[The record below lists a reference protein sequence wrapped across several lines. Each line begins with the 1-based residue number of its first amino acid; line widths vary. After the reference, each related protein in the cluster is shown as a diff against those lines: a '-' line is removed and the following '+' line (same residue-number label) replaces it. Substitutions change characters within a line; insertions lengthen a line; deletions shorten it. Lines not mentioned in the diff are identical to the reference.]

1 MAISP
6 SYGQVCHRAVTT
18 QWDKMNDAIFDYDA
32 IDFSV
37 EPARRRP
44 VPVLRL
50 AASTVSSAPRATA
63 RRLHGHRVR
72 RGMCCVH
79 RYRHVLVVQ
88 FGTGPFPGFPVPLA
102 GRDDVSEL
110 IEQHRDELPFSDQL
124 TTMDPPQHHDHRH
137 LVMRQLTP
145 RRLKENEEFV
155 WRLADRQIDESRPWE
170 CEFIGDYANPFTLF
184 VIADLLGVPEEE
196 HEEFRDALAR
206 RPSNSAVGSTK
217 DMMSHNPLSWLYDR
231 FSRYI
236 EDRRRN
242 PRNDV
247 LTALATTTF
256 PNGTLPEIID
266 VVRVAANLFA
276 AGQETTVRLLG
287 ATLQLIADRP
297 ELQQLLRERRELIP
311 NFVEETLRIE
321 SPVKGD
327 FRLARRQTTIAGVD
341 IPAGSTLMVLNGAA
355 NRDPRHFEG
364 PAEFHID
371 RDNSREH
378 LAFGRGV
385 HSCPGG
391 SLARME
397 TRVSIERL
405 LDRTA
410 EIGISE
416 AHHGP
421 AGARRY
427 EYMPTYILRGLTG
440 LHLEFTAGTEAG

>member
-1 MAISP
+1 
-6 SYGQVCHRAVTT
+6 
-18 QWDKMNDAIFDYDA
+18 MNDATLDYNA
-32 IDFSV
+32 IDFFRGDELVDDPYRYFDWLRTQCPVYREREQDVYMVTGYDAACAVYTDADTFSSCNSV
-37 EPARRRP
+37 
-44 VPVLRL
+44 
-50 AASTVSSAPRATA
+50 
-63 RRLHGHRVR
+63 
-72 RGMCCVH
+72 
-79 RYRHVLVVQ
+79 
-88 FGTGPFPGFPVPLA
+88 TGPFPGFPVSLA

-124 TTMDPPQHHDHRH
+124 TTMDPPKHRDHRH

-145 RRLKENEEFV
+145 KRLKENEEFV
-155 WRLADRQIDESRPWE
+155 WRLADRQIDEFMAAGE
-170 CEFIGDYANPFTLF
+170 CEYISQYANPFTLF

-196 HEEFRDALAR
+196 HEEFRGALAR
-206 RPSNSAVGSTK
+206 RPGNNAVGSTTE
-217 DMMSHNPLSWLYDR
+217 MISLNPLEWLYDR

-236 EDRRRN
+236 EDRRRE
-242 PRNDV
+242 PRDDV

-256 PNGTLPEIID
+256 PNGALPEVID

-287 ATLQLIADRP
+287 TALQLIGERP

-327 FRLARRQTTIAGVD
+327 FRLARRKTTIAGVD
-341 IPAGSTLMVLNGAA
+341 IPAGATLMVVNGAA
-355 NRDPRHFEG
+355 NRDPGHFEDPG
-364 PAEFHID
+364 EFRVD
-371 RDNSREH
+371 RDDAREH

-391 SLARME
+391 SLARLE
-397 TRVSIERL
+397 ARVSIERIL
-405 LDRTA
+405 ERTA

-421 AGARRY
+421 PGARRY
-427 EYMPTYILRGLTG
+427 QYMPTYILRGLTR
-440 LHLEFTAGTEAG
+440 LHLELTPAGAQAG